1 MKHDSTAGDCC
12 AATNRAT
19 VVRVSAKDLA
29 QRIGVA
35 TSTVTRAFDAQ
46 SRISAKLRV
55 RILAMA
61 DELGYRPNAIARSLN
76 QRKTGIVALVVGD
89 MANPFYPALV
99 EELSLQLRQ
108 AGRQLLLFVVPPGG
122 DADELLPQ
130 LLQYQVDG
138 IVVTA
143 AKLSSHMADI
153 CARQGVGLVFMNR
166 RVEDVTVWSVCCD
179 NERMAAE
186 VADYL
191 VGQRRQACAFVSG
204 DPGIS
209 TTADRL
215 RGFER
220 GLAAQGQRLVACVE
234 GGYTYEGAREAAARL
249 FSVGQPAIDAVFC
262 ANDVMAL
269 GVLSYL
275 RMNTH
280 LRVPEDVAVVG
291 FDDIRAAAWPENSLT
306 TVHQPLGQMIECALG
321 LLGQSRP
328 GNGAN
333 QALHEVP
340 GHLVHRASA

>member
-1 MKHDSTAGDCC
+1 MQHDSTKQGLSARQHS
-12 AATNRAT
+12 TP
-19 VVRVSAKDLA
+19 VVRVTARDLA

-46 SRISAKLRV
+46 SRISAKLRE

-61 DELGYRPNAIARSLN
+61 DQLGYRPNAIARSLN

-122 DADELLPQ
+122 DADELMPQ

-143 AKLSSHMADI
+143 AKLSSHLADL

-166 RVEDVTVWSVCCD
+166 RVEDASVWSVCCD

-186 VADYL
+186 VAGYL
-191 VGQRRQACAFVSG
+191 VGQQRQACAFVSG

-220 GLAAQGQRLVACVE
+220 GLVAYGQSLVACVE
-234 GGYTYEGAREAAARL
+234 GGYTYEGARDAAARL
-249 FSVGQPAIDAVFC
+249 FSAGQPAIDAVFC

-275 RMNTH
+275 RMNTN

-306 TVHQPLGQMIECALG
+306 TVHQPLSQMIDCAIR
-321 LLGQSRP
+321 LLGKGRP
-328 GNGAN
+328 GDGAD

-340 GHLVHRASA
+340 GHLVLRTSA

>member
-1 MKHDSTAGDCC
+1 MQHDSTAQGLP
-12 AATNRAT
+12 ALQNPTP
-19 VVRVSAKDLA
+19 VVRVTARDLA

-46 SRISAKLRV
+46 SRISAKLRA

-61 DELGYRPNAIARSLN
+61 EELGYRPNAIARSLN

-122 DADELLPQ
+122 DADELMPQ
-130 LLQYQVDG
+130 LLQFQVDG

-143 AKLSSHMADI
+143 AKLSSHLADL

-166 RVEDVTVWSVCCD
+166 RVEDASVWSVCCD
-179 NERMAAE
+179 NERMSAE

-204 DPGIS
+204 DAGIS

-220 GLAAQGQRLVACVE
+220 GLVAHGQRLVACVE
-234 GGYTYEGAREAAARL
+234 GGYTYEGGREAAARL
-249 FSVGQPAIDAVFC
+249 FSAGQPAIDAVFC
-262 ANDVMAL
+262 ANDVMAF

-275 RMNTH
+275 RMNTT

-291 FDDIRAAAWPENSLT
+291 FDDVRAAAWPENSLT
-306 TVHQPLGQMIECALG
+306 TVHQPLSQMIDCAIR
-321 LLGQSRP
+321 LLGKGRP
-328 GNGAN
+328 GDGVDP
-333 QALHEVP
+333 ALHEMP
-340 GHLVHRASA
+340 GHLVLRTSA